1 MYKNSSGDFFL
12 WDREL
17 EYYVFNLYFIISKN
31 ENITQHTQIS
41 FWVYD
46 HYFDV
51 RFARWSLNVEIK
63 TSNAVYS
70 FV

>member
-1 MYKNSSGDFFL
+1 MYKNSSGEFSL

-17 EYYVFNLYFIISKN
+17 EYFIKLFRYIKKG
-31 ENITQHTQIS
+31 NITQHTQIWV
-41 FWVYD
+41 WVYN